1 MRTTEL
7 VLPVGDVRQV
17 TTRER
22 VVTLDLG
29 GRSFP
34 FIAGQAVELGTTD
47 QLERKPYSIACSPGQ
62 TQRSGVLEF
71 LIQFE
76 HDRGVS
82 PHLMDLAPGR
92 LIGAGAPAGTFT
104 WPSHPHERH
113 ALLIAGGTGI
123 APIRSMIA
131 QAIEEGFEG
140 RLVLVYS
147 ARSERDLAFADQFAA
162 WADAGR
168 VALRTLV
175 TRGESS
181 SPDRWQGRLD
191 RKRLSALVTDP
202 ETLCFLCGP
211 KSLLEEVPAMLGE
224 LGVARSRIRVE
235 SW

>member
-1 MRTTEL
+1 MPTTGL
-7 VLPVGDVRQV
+7 VLPVGSVRQV

-29 GRSFP
+29 GRPFP
-34 FIAGQAVELGTTD
+34 FVAGQVVELGTTD
-47 QLERKPYSIACSPGQ
+47 QPERKPYSIACSPGQ
-62 TQRSGVLEF
+62 MQRSGVLEF

-82 PHLMDLAPGR
+82 PHLLDLVPGR

-104 WPSHPHERH
+104 WPPHPHRRH
-113 ALLIAGGTGI
+113 VLFVAGGTGI

-131 QAIEEGFEG
+131 HALEEGYPG

-147 ARSERDLAFADQFAA
+147 VRSERDLAFADEFAA

-168 VALRTLV
+168 VAFRTLV
-175 TRGESS
+175 TRGETS
-181 SPDRWQGRLD
+181 SPATWRGRLD
-191 RKRLSALVTDP
+191 RTRLATLVTDP
-202 ETLCFLCGP
+202 ETLCYLCGP
-211 KSLLEEVPAMLGE
+211 ESLLEEVPAMLGE